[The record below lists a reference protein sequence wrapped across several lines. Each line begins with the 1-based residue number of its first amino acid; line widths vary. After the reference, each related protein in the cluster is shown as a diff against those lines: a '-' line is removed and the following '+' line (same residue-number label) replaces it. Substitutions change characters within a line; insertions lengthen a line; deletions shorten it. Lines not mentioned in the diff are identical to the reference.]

1 MASFVMSI
9 SPSLLQAI
17 PQAVSRDEWH
27 EAADTQLRCISIEG
41 TGTTDLVVLRGRQ
54 SRTAHLA
61 LRARIMPAW
70 TLPAQ
75 QHDRGSKPQETHHQ
89 CISLVCVG
97 LCSGEASMI
106 SEARFCKNF

>member
-9 SPSLLQAI
+9 SPSSLQAI
-17 PQAVSRDEWH
+17 PQAVSRDECRQ
-27 EAADTQLRCISIEG
+27 AADRQLRCFSIEG
-41 TGTTDLVVLRGRQ
+41 IGINDLVVLRGLQ
-54 SRTAHLA
+54 SRPAHLA

-70 TLPAQ
+70 ALPAQ

-89 CISLVCVG
+89 GISLVCVG

-106 SEARFCKNF
+106 SEARFCKN